1 VLAHRSRR
9 GQAIEVLERQLMEPM
24 HHSTFA
30 GSIGTSML
38 VFDLSGRRLR
48 PILETQSRLEYM
60 TSDRYSQELDVER
73 SVAQAGRSVC
83 FELTVFAKNEKV
95 YAKPHVSHECY
106 PMGAGVDEKQAAL
119 LNQALRPLEPKAHP

>member
-1 VLAHRSRR
+1 DA
-9 GQAIEVLERQLMEPM
+9 GG
-24 HHSTFA
+24 A

-73 SVAQAGRSVC
+73 SVAQEGRSVC

-95 YAKPHVSHECY
+95 YPKPHVSHECY
-106 PMGAGVDEKQAAL
+106 PMGTGVDEKQAAL
-119 LNQALRPLEPKAHP
+119 LNQGLRPLEPKAHP